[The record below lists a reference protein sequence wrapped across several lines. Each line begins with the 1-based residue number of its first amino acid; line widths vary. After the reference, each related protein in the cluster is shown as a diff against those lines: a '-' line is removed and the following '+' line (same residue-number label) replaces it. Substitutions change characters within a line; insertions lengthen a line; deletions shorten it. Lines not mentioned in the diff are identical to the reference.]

1 MPVDRTELVAR
12 VRDLPLDSTLL
23 KLDPV
28 EEAFFKAETGI
39 QDTKELR
46 EHIIGLQEEAYK
58 VSRWSRVGCVN
69 TGQ

>member
-1 MPVDRTELVAR
+1 MPVDRTELIAR
-12 VRDLPLDSTLL
+12 ARDLPLDSTLL

-46 EHIIGLQEEAYK
+46 EHIIELQEEAHK
-58 VSRWSRVGCVN
+58 VGRCSRAGCVD